1 LIGAAEI
8 EAFLDQL
15 LLQIICQFLQQ
26 LFASIQNINKL
37 GPIVVCS
44 LEDSDLT
51 MKTIEYSF
59 FGLWLEEIPGL

>member
-44 LEDSDLT
+44 LEDFDLT